1 MTVLFLQIRGDP
13 TGVRTAVHHQE
24 QAGEEEQ
31 NVRGESVV
39 RGELIPRVSKSE
51 EIPVIVPSWVLKSVP
66 VLFAFEC

>member
-1 MTVLFLQIRGDP
+1 MTLLFLQIRGDP
-13 TGVRTAVHHQE
+13 TGVRTAVHHEE

-39 RGELIPRVSKSE
+39 SIDPKSLKKSE